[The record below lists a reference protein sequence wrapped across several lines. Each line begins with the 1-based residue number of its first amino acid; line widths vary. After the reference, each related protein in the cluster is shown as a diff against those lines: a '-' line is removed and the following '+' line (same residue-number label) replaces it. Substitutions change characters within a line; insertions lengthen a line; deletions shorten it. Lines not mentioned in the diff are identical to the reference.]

1 MTNANDDQTISATEL
16 VDNLSSVLDA
26 VSEGR
31 WFSITRHGRPIA
43 VLGPIDPSVG
53 HGGPAGLVRESVA
66 SYRAVSSDEALPV
79 TDTAL
84 TRFIGSRAGREVL
97 ALFIR
102 DPDVKLHQREVARR
116 AGVGLRSAQLALGHL
131 ERAGLVSSARDGNR
145 RYYRAKRTARFEDL
159 RSLLSRE
166 FGIAEVIARHLKQ
179 LEKRVELAFIF
190 GSVAEGDDTVE
201 SDIDLLVVTD
211 ATDDELVAPI
221 AEAQRELGREID
233 LEAYRPAEFAK
244 RRATRNHFISTVLAG
259 PRIDVVGDS
268 DDA

>member
-1 MTNANDDQTISATEL
+1 MTQENANWTISATEL
-16 VDNLSSVLDA
+16 TDNLSSVLDA
-26 VSEGR
+26 VAEGR
-31 WFSITRHGRPIA
+31 SFSVTRHGQPIA
-43 VLGPIDPSVG
+43 VLGPVGTSVG
-53 HGGPAGLVRESVA
+53 HNESADLARESVA
-66 SYRAVSSDEALPV
+66 SYGSASSNNTLSI

-84 TRFIGSRAGREVL
+84 TRFIGSRAARNVL
-97 ALFIR
+97 ALFVR
-102 DPDVKLHQREVARR
+102 DPDAKLHQREVARR

-201 SDIDLLVVTD
+201 SDIDLLVVAD

-233 LEAYRPAEFAK
+233 LVTYRPAEFAE
-244 RRATRNHFISTVLAG
+244 RRAAGNHFIAAVLAG

>member
-1 MTNANDDQTISATEL
+1 MTNENADRTISATEL
-16 VDNLSSVLDA
+16 ADNLSSVLDA

-31 WFSITRHGRPIA
+31 TFSITRHGRPIA
-43 VLGPIDPSVG
+43 ALGPVDVSVG
-53 HGGPAGLVRESVA
+53 HGGSADLVCESVA
-66 SYRAVSSDEALPV
+66 SYGAVSSDDAPLA

-84 TRFIGSRAGREVL
+84 TRFMGSRAGRDVL
-97 ALFIR
+97 ALFVR

-116 AGVGLRSAQLALGHL
+116 AGVGLRSAQLALGHW
-131 ERAGLVSSARDGNR
+131 ERSGLVSSVRDGNR

-166 FGIAEVIARHLKQ
+166 FGIAEVIARHLGQ
-179 LEKRVELAFIF
+179 LERRVELAFIF

-201 SDIDLLVVTD
+201 SDIDLFVVAD

-233 LEAYRPAEFAK
+233 LVIYRPAEFA
-244 RRATRNHFISTVLAG
+244 RHRAAGNHFISAVLAG
-259 PRIDVVGDS
+259 ARIDVVGDS